1 MWQEK
6 GARYW
11 KKKTTVH
18 VLEAPTAQGI
28 PGAIAATPHRRSL
41 AYGPRSPRGTGYEEG
56 RAPAAVPSTR
66 V

>member
-1 MWQEK
+1 MARKRCTLLEK
-6 GARYW
+6 NDRSRARGPA
-11 KKKTTVH
+11 
-18 VLEAPTAQGI
+18 APGI

>member
-1 MWQEK
+1 MT
-6 GARYW
+6 A
-11 KKKTTVH
+11 H